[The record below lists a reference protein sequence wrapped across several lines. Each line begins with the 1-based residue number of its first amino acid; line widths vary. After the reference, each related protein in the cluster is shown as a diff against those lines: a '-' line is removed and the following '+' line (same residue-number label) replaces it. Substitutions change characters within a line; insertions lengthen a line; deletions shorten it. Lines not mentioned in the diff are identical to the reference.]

1 MGLQWWE
8 AEGQAPG
15 CSDGDGVIVATGK
28 ESIRNQGKSSRPA
41 PLCSL
46 VRPITCHRHIPF
58 PGPGH
63 LSSVEWRCSPT
74 SITRSKRPPLGT
86 GASRQPCGPRDS
98 HSKGHLPSS
107 GTGPQ
112 IGISALP
119 SGRGD
124 RAVTSPFADRSTSA
138 KPTKAG
144 FSNKIN
150 MLVCSV
156 FCNFC

>member
-15 CSDGDGVIVATGK
+15 CSDGDGVIMATGK

-119 SGRGD
+119 SGRG
-124 RAVTSPFADRSTSA
+124 RQ
-138 KPTKAG
+138 G
-144 FSNKIN
+144 SNKPLRRQEHI
-150 MLVCSV
+150 SKAHESGI
-156 FCNFC
+156 F